1 MFRRVK
7 NYIHFLYYQ
16 YLIRTNSLI
25 KTQRKNPFSIP
36 IIIINFNQLFYLRQL
51 IDFLLKRGFE
61 NIVIIDN
68 KSTYPPLLAY
78 YKQIEDQVNVE
89 FMKENAGHMVFF
101 ENKDLQKKYGKG
113 YFVLTD
119 ADIVPNENLPV
130 DFMSVMLNYLERY
143 FRAINKVGFALRID
157 DIPDYFPFK
166 EKVLEW
172 EEKYWK
178 NKISDNLFK
187 ADIDTTFALYKPNY
201 PTCFNN
207 VNFYRGLRISD
218 SFNSSHG
225 GWYKNFDKLSDE
237 DKFYQL
243 TASTSSSWNVNE
255 RGEVVGEKY

>member
-1 MFRRVK
+1 M
-7 NYIHFLYYQ
+7 
-16 YLIRTNSLI
+16 
-25 KTQRKNPFSIP
+25 
-36 IIIINFNQLFYLRQL
+36 
-51 IDFLLKRGFE
+51 IDFLIDRGFE

-68 KSTYPPLLAY
+68 KSTYPPLLEY
-78 YKQIEDQVNVE
+78 YDTIKKSVTIE
-89 FMKENAGHMVFF
+89 FMNDNYGHMVFF
-101 ENKDLQKKYGKG
+101 ENKNLQEKYGKG
-113 YFVLTD
+113 YYVLTD